1 MDELYALRP
10 MQREDLAM
18 VSLLDQLSFTEPWP
32 KNTFAYELTTNYSIC
47 QVAVEQSGNVVGAI
61 VVWLVVDEAHVA
73 TIAVHPDHRQKG
85 IGAALLA
92 TALLIASYRGATSSL
107 LEVRVSNLAAIK
119 LYERFGYKTDGVRR
133 NYYQD
138 NQEDALLM
146 TLPNLDR
153 DILRNFLP
161 PNCVSMDMMR

>member
-1 MDELYALRP
+1 
-10 MQREDLAM
+10 M

-47 QVAVEQSGNVVGAI
+47 QVAVDLSGNVLGAI

-85 IGAALLA
+85 IGAGLLA
-92 TALLIASYRGATSSL
+92 NALLIACYRGVLTSL
-107 LEVRVSNLAAIK
+107 LEVRVSNLPAIK
-119 LYERFGYKTDGVRR
+119 LYERFGYQVDSVRK

-138 NQEDALLM
+138 NQEDALL
-146 TLPNLDR
+146 LSLSRLDEEQ
-153 DILRNFLP
+153 LRNFLP
-161 PNCVSMDMMR
+161 PNCV

>member
-1 MDELYALRP
+1 
-10 MQREDLAM
+10 M

-47 QVAVEQSGNVVGAI
+47 QVAVDLSGNVIGAI

-85 IGAALLA
+85 IGAGLLA
-92 TALLIASYRGATSSL
+92 SALIIASYRGALTSL
-107 LEVRVSNLAAIK
+107 LEVRVSNLPAIK
-119 LYERFGYKTDGVRR
+119 LYERFGYQSVGIRK

-138 NQEDALLM
+138 NQEDALLL
-146 TLPNLDR
+146 TLPSLDQ
-153 DILRNFLP
+153 DQLRNFLL
-161 PNCVSMDMMR
+161 PNCV

>member
-1 MDELYALRP
+1 MDATFTIRP
-10 MQREDLAM
+10 MRQEDLAM

-47 QVAVEQSGNVVGAI
+47 QVAVDLSGNVLGAI

-73 TIAVHPDHRQKG
+73 TIAIHPDHRHKG

-92 TALLIASYRGATSSL
+92 NALLIAFYRGALTSL
-107 LEVRVSNLAAIK
+107 LEVRVSNLPAIR
-119 LYERFGYKTDGVRR
+119 LYEHFGYQVDGVRK

-138 NQEDALLM
+138 NQEDALL
-146 TLPNLDR
+146 LSLASLDEEQ
-153 DILRNFLP
+153 LRNFLP
-161 PNCVSMDMMR
+161 PNCV